1 LANEE
6 AKHNTEKG
14 PKGIVAKKKK
24 AQGEKIE
31 TRSKVRTSSQQ
42 LLNWIIQFP
51 KLDHPVSPD
60 SKQKRTF
67 RTTVSRMAPTPRWCP
82 PGLTPSLRR
91 I

>member
-14 PKGIVAKKKK
+14 PEGIVAKKKK

-31 TRSKVRTSSQQ
+31 TRSEVRTNSQQ

-60 SKQKRTF
+60 SKQRGL
-67 RTTVSRMAPTPRWCP
+67 SGLPCP
-82 PGLTPSLRR
+82 GWHQHLVGVLQDSHPA
-91 I
+91 